1 MANKKQ
7 ILIVEDNPDHAELAA
22 SAIKKSGDSFDTKV
36 VTTGDECFN
45 VLKNRKYDIILLDY
59 SLSMEDG
66 MTVLREIKDHYSN
79 IPVIVV
85 TGMGN
90 EKIAVESM
98 KLGAYDYIVKS
109 AGYLEILPVT
119 IKKAVKYYENIT
131 QRRKAEE
138 KLQRQ
143 NEFLRVAI
151 ESLTHP
157 FYVIDTSDYTVKLA
171 NNAANLGSLA
181 ANSTCYELTHN
192 RLEPCQGT
200 KHCCPLREVEK
211 TKKPSVVEHI
221 HYDKDGNA
229 RNIEVNCYPILD
241 SSGNVAQVIEYCL
254 DITERKRAEEQI
266 KASLKEKDLLLKEVH
281 HRVKN
286 NLQVI
291 SSMLNL
297 QSRKITDQQNLEPFR
312 ESQNRIRS
320 MAFIHERLYQSED
333 LSKVNF
339 KRYLETLATYLLQSY
354 EVNQDSIRLYSEV
367 ENVELDISMSIT
379 CGLLIN
385 ELVSNSLKYAFTESQ
400 KGEIRIGLKR
410 VGENQYK
417 LVVSDDGIGLP
428 EELDFRNTDSLGL
441 QLVNTLTNQLQGGI
455 EVEKNNGTTFKIT
468 FPGPDQAGQR

>member
-1 MANKKQ
+1 M
-7 ILIVEDNPDHAELAA
+7 
-22 SAIKKSGDSFDTKV
+22 S
-36 VTTGDECFN
+36 
-45 VLKNRKYDIILLDY
+45 
-59 SLSMEDG
+59 
-66 MTVLREIKDHYSN
+66 
-79 IPVIVV
+79 
-85 TGMGN
+85 
-90 EKIAVESM
+90 
-98 KLGAYDYIVKS
+98 
-109 AGYLEILPVT
+109 
-119 IKKAVKYYENIT
+119 
-131 QRRKAEE
+131 
-138 KLQRQ
+138 
-143 NEFLRVAI
+143 
-151 ESLTHP
+151 
-157 FYVIDTSDYTVKLA
+157 
-171 NNAANLGSLA
+171 
-181 ANSTCYELTHN
+181 
-192 RLEPCQGT
+192 EPCQGT

-211 TKKPSVVEHI
+211 TKKPVTVEHV

-254 DITERKRAEEQI
+254 DITQRKRAEEQI

-367 ENVELDISMSIT
+367 ENVQLDISRSIA

-428 EELDFRNTDSLGL
+428 EELDFRNTNSLGL

-455 EVEKNNGTTFKIT
+455 EVVRNNGTTFKIT

>member
-1 MANKKQ
+1 M
-7 ILIVEDNPDHAELAA
+7 
-22 SAIKKSGDSFDTKV
+22 S
-36 VTTGDECFN
+36 
-45 VLKNRKYDIILLDY
+45 
-59 SLSMEDG
+59 
-66 MTVLREIKDHYSN
+66 
-79 IPVIVV
+79 
-85 TGMGN
+85 
-90 EKIAVESM
+90 
-98 KLGAYDYIVKS
+98 
-109 AGYLEILPVT
+109 
-119 IKKAVKYYENIT
+119 
-131 QRRKAEE
+131 
-138 KLQRQ
+138 
-143 NEFLRVAI
+143 
-151 ESLTHP
+151 
-157 FYVIDTSDYTVKLA
+157 
-171 NNAANLGSLA
+171 
-181 ANSTCYELTHN
+181 
-192 RLEPCQGT
+192 EPCQGA
-200 KHCCPLREVEK
+200 KHCCPLREVKK
-211 TKKPSVVEHI
+211 TKKPATVEHT
-221 HYDKDGNA
+221 HYDKDGDA
-229 RNIEVNCYPILD
+229 KNIEVNCYPIFD

-367 ENVELDISMSIT
+367 ENVQLDISRSIA

-385 ELVSNSLKYAFTESQ
+385 ELVSNSLKYAFTESH

-428 EELDFRNTDSLGL
+428 EELDFRNTNSLGL